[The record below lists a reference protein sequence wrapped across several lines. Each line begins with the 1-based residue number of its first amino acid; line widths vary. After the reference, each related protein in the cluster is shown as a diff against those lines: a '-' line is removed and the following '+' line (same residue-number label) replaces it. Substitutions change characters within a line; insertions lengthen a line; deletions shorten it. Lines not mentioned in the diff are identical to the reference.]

1 MSMSGMGLVHQ
12 KQPRVQDE
20 KPGPPNY
27 PLSKSGTTISR
38 PVLHRWKADDA
49 AMTPKYLVHSTA
61 NDASEGCKGDT
72 YAREARISLLELI
85 LNATHSD
92 VSTTTEAVTLVGDFT
107 RTIEL
112 MHAMGNPRLSFNSLQ
127 PEPALSAPV
136 EGRTRLIRLLELFAH
151 IQSFA
156 PNHFGPESLSH
167 WLLDSPYRRLET
179 KLDEYTLQ
187 QPEVF
192 SLSQESLQ
200 KSIGSGS
207 IDQIHCT
214 LMWHICVLVL
224 NRGFLSIRGK
234 SDGVASNPILIPYPA
249 APVHFLKEEERL

>member
-1 MSMSGMGLVHQ
+1 
-12 KQPRVQDE
+12 
-20 KPGPPNY
+20 
-27 PLSKSGTTISR
+27 
-38 PVLHRWKADDA
+38 
-49 AMTPKYLVHSTA
+49 MTPKYLVHSTA

-72 YAREARISLLELI
+72 YAREARISLLELVHGDLMERAQTLCTLSIYGMHRANGVQAWCDIELARSYVQI

>member
-1 MSMSGMGLVHQ
+1 MQRRHIRSRSTNQSIGVGAWRSNGACSNVVYAINIRNAPCQWGTSLVRYRCEAC
-12 KQPRVQDE
+12 PANLSYYLLSTNVMLSELARSYVQ
-20 KPGPPNY
+20 
-27 PLSKSGTTISR
+27 
-38 PVLHRWKADDA
+38 
-49 AMTPKYLVHSTA
+49 
-61 NDASEGCKGDT
+61 
-72 YAREARISLLELI
+72 I